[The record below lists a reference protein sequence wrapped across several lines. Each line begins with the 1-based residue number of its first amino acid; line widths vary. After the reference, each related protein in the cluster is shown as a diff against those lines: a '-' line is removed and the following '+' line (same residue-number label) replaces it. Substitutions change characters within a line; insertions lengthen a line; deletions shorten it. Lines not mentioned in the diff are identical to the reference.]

1 MSKVSI
7 IIPVYNSQ
15 KYLKKCLNSVCN
27 QTLRD
32 IEIIILNDASTD
44 NSLDIIRCYEKMDS
58 RIKII
63 NVDKNLGPGAL
74 RNIGIKMADGDY
86 IGFVDSDD
94 YIEPNMYYEL
104 YNGIVRSDSDIASC
118 GFIKEI
124 CGIDYRKILG
134 KDSRNLDGYSI
145 IEPKKSPDSLF
156 SIPVSCWDKI
166 YRHDFI
172 ERFSFPENLKFED
185 YPMSINMLGSS
196 NQIFR
201 LRRSYYHYR
210 VRPNSLTTSDQK
222 IFKVNTLD
230 IFECNNQIK
239 KFYMKSGILTT
250 FEETLNSIFIMNAV
264 SQLIPML
271 SVSMPF
277 SKKKCLIN
285 YYINL
290 MDIEFSNWETNE
302 LLKKRKKSSIR
313 LGPCMY
319 FIDKLFL
326 DDGMRVETS
335 REKVKQRIIE
345 LCDEK
350 KI

>member
-1 MSKVSI
+1 MVKVSI

-15 KYLKKCLNSVCN
+15 KYLKRCLDSVCN
-27 QTLRD
+27 QTLED

-44 NSLDIIRCYEKMDS
+44 NSLDIIRRYEKIDS
-58 RIKII
+58 RIKVI
-63 NVDKNLGPGAL
+63 NMDRNLGPGAL
-74 RNIGIKMADGDY
+74 RNIGIEISNGDY

-94 YIEPNMYYEL
+94 YIESNMYHEL
-104 YNGIVRSDSDIASC
+104 YSGIVQSDSDIASC

-134 KDSRNLDGYSI
+134 KDSRSLDDYSV
-145 IEPKKSPDSLF
+145 IELKKNPSSLCK
-156 SIPVSCWDKI
+156 IPVSCWDKI

-185 YPMSINMLGSS
+185 YPMSINMLGSA
-196 NQIFR
+196 NQVFEIK
-201 LRRSYYHYR
+201 RSYYHYR
-210 VRPNSLTTSDQK
+210 IRPNSLTTSDQK
-222 IFKVNTLD
+222 IFKTNTLD

-239 KFYMKSGILTT
+239 KFYTENGLLTI
-250 FEETLNSIFIMNAV
+250 FEETLNNIFLMNVV

-277 SKKKCLIN
+277 SKKKSLIN

-290 MDIEFSNWETNE
+290 IDIEFSNWETNE
-302 LLKKRKKSSIR
+302 FFKETRKNSIR

-319 FIDKLFL
+319 LIDKFFL
-326 DDGMRVETS
+326 DNSMRVEINK
-335 REKVKQRIIE
+335 EKLKQKIIG